1 MHNILYKK
9 NIYSDNITENLEKF
23 ERFQQKHEEEY
34 QRLTYQLEVN
44 YQEGRGHWTGKF
56 LISKVSKKRILSK

>member
-44 YQEGRGHWTGKF
+44 YQGGRGHWTGKF
-56 LISKVSKKRILSK
+56 